1 MHHLL
6 EHTAV
11 YRRHERETLEALGL
25 LAAQLESSGDFDLA
39 MDCQESMTALR
50 NGNLAVASSLLV
62 RVGEWRNEEQIARAQ
77 EGSFARDLA
86 ISHLAGLQEHL
97 LGAAQIED
105 WG

>member
-1 MHHLL
+1 MHQLH

-11 YRRHERETLEALGL
+11 YRRHERETLEALNL
-25 LAAQLESSGDFDLA
+25 LVAQLENAGDFDLA
-39 MDCQESMTALR
+39 MDCRESMTALR

-62 RVGEWRNEEQIARAQ
+62 RVSDWTNEEQIARAQ